1 MSNWISYANG
11 NYNVRINSQNGTK
24 IRETEDDEF
33 ISEFPE
39 NIDIKITNKCLG
51 RPNSNGVLETCNFC
65 HENSTPEGLNGELNV
80 SFINTLRS
88 GSELA
93 IGGGSVFEHPG
104 LENFLHVLKAKQIF
118 SNVTVNQHHYEQ
130 YIDTLKLWAKQKLI
144 YGIGVSAISNSM
156 PFLNDNVV
164 IHVINGIHKLDDI
177 LALAKQGHKKLLIL
191 GYKNIRRG
199 KTFLEQNFDEITNNS
214 LYDHLYKIV
223 EAFPVVS
230 FDNLALEQLNV
241 RRLFTTKQWEEFYMG
256 DDGQFTMYID
266 LVKRQFAKNSTSLVR
281 YDLLDNI
288 DDMFRIVKAEKV

>member
-1 MSNWISYANG
+1 MSSWINYTNG
-11 NYNVRINSQNGTK
+11 NYKVSIDSRNGTK

-39 NIDIKITNKCLG
+39 NIDLKLTNKCDRG
-51 RPNSNGVLETCNFC
+51 CPQC
-65 HENSTPEGLNGELNV
+65 HENSLVSGLNGNLDV
-80 SFINTLRS
+80 AFINSLRP
-88 GSELA
+88 GTELA
-93 IGGGSVFEHPG
+93 QGGGNIFEHPG
-104 LENFLHVLKAKQIF
+104 LEKFLNVLKDKQIF
-118 SNVTVNQHHYEQ
+118 SNVTVNQYHYEQ
-130 YIDTLKLWAKQKLI
+130 HIDVLKLWAKQELI

-191 GYKNIRRG
+191 GYKTIGRG
-199 KTFLEQNFDEITNNS
+199 IQYKADHSDDCITNS

-223 EAFPVVS
+223 REFDVVS

-241 RRLFTTKQWEEFYMG
+241 RRLFTDKQWEEFYMG

-266 LVKRQFAKNSTSLVR
+266 LVKKQFAKNSTSLVR

-288 DDMFRIVKAEKV
+288 DDMFRIVKAESAAIPK